1 VTNGAGLLNKGRR
14 GKMKKQFAILIMII
28 GIVAG
33 CSTTSK
39 TFDDENIIFKVVDT
53 QSNNELK
60 LETIKITNETGFDLD
75 NLSLKISYPLD
86 TINTKNSAERETV
99 EIIDEFKMKSSE
111 TKDFSIPL
119 TLNENIGA
127 IDLEVDFKGNVVEG
141 NKKVPFEIGGTLSAL
156 VEKH

>member
-1 VTNGAGLLNKGRR
+1 
-14 GKMKKQFAILIMII
+14 MKKQFAILIMII